1 MNEKEFFNT
10 VMAKI
15 KNLENL
21 QRDNIKQLEIVND
34 KINQLG
40 VIMMLNDVFEDL
52 EEDENI

>member
-1 MNEKEFFNT
+1 MSEQEFFNK
-10 VMAKI
+10 VMSKI
-15 KNLENL
+15 NRLETL
-21 QRDNIKQLEIVND
+21 QQDNIKQLDSIND